1 MKLNDRTKLERVG
14 LYQARLVVRSRNEK
28 VGAIPVSYTSAR
40 TCPDACKLKG
50 NGCYAENYR
59 TGMAWSDV
67 EKFEDWVTFCL
78 RVKMLPSQT
87 LWRHNVGGDLP
98 GEGNRLDARALALL
112 VSSNKG
118 KRGFTYTHKP
128 LTRTTRAALL
138 RANRNGFTVN
148 VSADSLEAADDAAR
162 AGLPVVV
169 TLTSDAPQVSYTP
182 AGRTVIACPA
192 ESNETVTCESCQL
205 CQNASRKS
213 IVGFRAHGQ
222 SKERVNRR
230 LRVLQ

>member
-1 MKLNDRTKLERVG
+1 MSNRTKLESVG
-14 LYQARLVVRSRNEK
+14 LYQARLIFKSGNPK
-28 VGAIPVSYTSAR
+28 VGAIPVSYSSAR
-40 TCPDACKLKG
+40 TCPDACQLKG
-50 NGCYAENYR
+50 NGCYAENHHVAR
-59 TGMAWSDV
+59 AWADAAR
-67 EKFEDWVTFCL
+67 FEDWVTFCL

-87 LWRHNVGGDLP
+87 LWRHNVAGDLP
-98 GEGNRLDARALALL
+98 GEGDRLDTRALRLL
-112 VSSNKG
+112 VESNIG

-128 LTRTTRAALL
+128 LRKATVKALQQANAA
-138 RANRNGFTVN
+138 GFTVN
-148 VSADSLEAADDAAR
+148 VSADSLDDADKATR
-162 AGLPVVV
+162 AGLPTVV

-192 ESNETVTCESCQL
+192 ETNDVTCETCQL
-205 CQNASRKS
+205 CANATRKA